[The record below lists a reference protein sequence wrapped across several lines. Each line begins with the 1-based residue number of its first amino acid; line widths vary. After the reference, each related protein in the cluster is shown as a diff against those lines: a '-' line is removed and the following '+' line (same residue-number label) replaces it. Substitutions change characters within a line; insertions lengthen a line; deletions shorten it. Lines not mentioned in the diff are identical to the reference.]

1 MLLKYMVKQRLT
13 KMTQMLIRMRI
24 LSLKTRSI
32 YFVVLGLFDMLFDLQ
47 HVLVFLRVLIC
58 LLGAFVFGIT
68 GRR

>member
-58 LLGAFVFGIT
+58 LLGAFVFGII

>member
-24 LSLKTRSI
+24 LSLKTRSF
-32 YFVVLGLFDMLFDLQ
+32 YFVVLGLFGMLFDLQ

-58 LLGAFVFGIT
+58 LLGAFVFGII

>member
-1 MLLKYMVKQRLT
+1 
-13 KMTQMLIRMRI
+13 MTQMLIRMRI

-58 LLGAFVFGIT
+58 LLGAFVFGII